1 MSAADCIYSIS
12 RGMDANE
19 SKVICH
25 LHNSAGKT
33 IHLPIRVLSDSAESA
48 IIVTVHDGRLYA
60 LKNAIY
66 VVTLYEIVSP
76 TLAKVISTY
85 GDGAFHVVSYIYSGG
100 LPTYVEPHLF
110 ACKHTDDNY
119 VPSIVSVV
127 WSSPTPTLVSTPF
140 IAKPQGTIS
149 FLQYIACDDQR
160 IALYLNLY
168 SDIQN
173 NAEIGSNFIV
183 IPAKVRICSI
193 SYMQIRPPQ
202 IRHIYAVN
210 GMVYINVM
218 YHMVRIDIAS
228 GAIDVVYDNFH
239 RLVTS
244 VAYGPF
250 IISVCGVDTILV
262 IRITDT
268 RTGDKYDVGQA
279 GLYDGSYDQRTLMIA
294 PQLRIFDDSVTY
306 EHIQ

>member
-1 MSAADCIYSIS
+1 MF
-12 RGMDANE
+12 
-19 SKVICH
+19 
-25 LHNSAGKT
+25 
-33 IHLPIRVLSDSAESA
+33 
-48 IIVTVHDGRLYA
+48 VHEGRLYA

-76 TLAKVISTY
+76 TLAQVISTY
-85 GDGAFHVVSYIYSGG
+85 GEGAFHVVSRNHIYSGG

-110 ACKHTDDNY
+110 ACKHTDDNC

-173 NAEIGSNFIV
+173 IAEVGSNFIL

-202 IRHIYAVN
+202 IQHINSVN
-210 GMVYINVM
+210 GMIYISVM
-218 YHMVRIDIAS
+218 YHIVRIDIAS
-228 GAIDVVYDNFH
+228 GVIDVVYEGFH

-250 IISVCGVDTILV
+250 VISVCGVDTILV
-262 IRITDT
+262 TRITDT

-294 PQLRIFDDSVTY
+294 PQLRIFDDGV
-306 EHIQ
+306 INAI